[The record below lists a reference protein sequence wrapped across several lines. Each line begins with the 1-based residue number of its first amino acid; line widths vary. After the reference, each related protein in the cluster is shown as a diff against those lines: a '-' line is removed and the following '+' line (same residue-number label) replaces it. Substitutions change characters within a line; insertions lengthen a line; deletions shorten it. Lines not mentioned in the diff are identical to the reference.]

1 MWKIHY
7 TEEKNILWYISLSH
21 KLYHDMN
28 FRPYRLTHRFR
39 SELNGLTTAQRQNHK
54 MFPPSP
60 SAGRLKPAQ
69 TGADFQQLNHGGQF
83 QTLTVLRIRFR
94 PNSDE
99 TWRKVLWLTAAGSA
113 RLHSSLSCS
122 QPQFQIFNFNVRKN
136 NVHTWLHSSSNLHRR
151 LKLYFPL

>member
-1 MWKIHY
+1 
-7 TEEKNILWYISLSH
+7 
-21 KLYHDMN
+21 
-28 FRPYRLTHRFR
+28 
-39 SELNGLTTAQRQNHK
+39 

-60 SAGRLKPAQ
+60 PAGRFKPAQ
-69 TGADFQQLNHGGQF
+69 TGAHFQQLNHGGQF

-99 TWRKVLWLTAAGSA
+99 TWRKVLWLTAAGWA

-136 NVHTWLHSSSNLHRR
+136 KVHTWLHSSSNLHQR
-151 LKLYFPL
+151 LKQLPVVTFQIKSSSSSGWRLNHCQSNKATILKTLLLTGTFYLLIKYQKTTELTWTHCKC